1 MCSCST
7 WPVGDKELFKSALG
21 LCHLLW
27 WRDRLR
33 HWVWRA
39 KSGRQNRTSFLAF
52 HRGPVAM
59 APGQVGEWCHSKSPI
74 CSGFSVVHSLVRW
87 WPVSQ
92 TREARWTPVF
102 CSQGS
107 CLLVGW
113 LKSSVSM
120 VDRTMSCP
128 KSFPF
133 RKRKKEHSKL
143 LGPAK
148 EKQGWPYLKVVK
160 TDFLQYCCN
169 RGREYKM
176 EWSQFQKHP
185 RMLCA
190 PVQWTGLVTP
200 ILQKKDLGP
209 ERGDNVAG
217 G

>member
-1 MCSCST
+1 MCSWST

-21 LCHLLW
+21 LCCLLW

-33 HWVWRA
+33 YWVWRA
-39 KSGRQNRTSFLAF
+39 KRGRQNRTSFSAF
-52 HRGPVAM
+52 HHGPVAM
-59 APGQVGEWCHSKSPI
+59 TLGRVGEWCHSKSPI
-74 CSGFSVVHSLVRW
+74 SSGFSVVHSLVRW

-113 LKSSVSM
+113 LNSSVSM

-133 RKRKKEHSKL
+133 RKRKKGNTQSCWALPKRNR
-143 LGPAK
+143 
-148 EKQGWPYLKVVK
+148 GWPYLKVVK

-169 RGREYKM
+169 RGREYKT
-176 EWSQFQKHP
+176 EWSQFQIHP
-185 RMLCA
+185 RVLCA
-190 PVQWTGLVTP
+190 PVQWTGLVIS
-200 ILQKKDLGP
+200 IL
-209 ERGDNVAG
+209 
-217 G
+217 